1 MAQAFDAAPVF
12 IRADLRAALNRAH
25 EHQSETGD
33 WLDGLQR
40 LAVMAEARHAW
51 NCEFCQAC
59 KDALSPYTVSG
70 AHDHLG
76 ALPASWV
83 DVIHRV
89 VTDPGR
95 LSARWYA
102 QAKADGMVEDEIIE
116 VISIAVQAV
125 VVDCFTA
132 GIGMETPLPL
142 PANSGQPQKQ
152 PLRQHRTDAKTGP
165 GWAATIA
172 PEDAGDDFID
182 FYDNESHFYIRRSLT
197 LVPGETR
204 RLWDLLNNLYME
216 DPRLYE
222 LEGMVR
228 HISRAQMEFLAARA
242 SALLGCYY

>member
-1 MAQAFDAAPVF
+1 MIPDSFDTAPVM

-25 EHQSETGD
+25 ECQSEAGD
-33 WLDGLQR
+33 WLDGTQR
-40 LAVMAEARHAW
+40 LAVMAEARQAW
-51 NCEFCQAC
+51 DCEFCQSC
-59 KDALSPYTVSG
+59 KDALSPYAVTGSHV
-70 AHDHLG
+70 HLG
-76 ALPASWV
+76 TLPHAWI

-89 VTDPGR
+89 VTDSGR

-102 QAKADGMVEDEIIE
+102 QALTDGMVEDEVIE

-132 GIGMETPLPL
+132 GIGMETPAAL
-142 PANSGQPQKQ
+142 PAKAGEAS
-152 PLRQHRTDAKTGP
+152 RQHRADAKTGP

-172 PEDAGDDFID
+172 PEDADDDFVD

-222 LEGMVR
+222 LEGMER
-228 HISRAQMEFLAARA
+228 QISRAQMEFLAARA